1 MPFTAPVMWFQS
13 THPRGVRRLMPRP
26 ALSFGGFNPRTR
38 VGCDYCMPKVTFVM
52 ALFQSTHPRGVR
64 RALSGRGSIL
74 PVSIHAPAWGAT
86 SLSCNI
92 PPRRG
97 GFQSTH
103 PRGVRQQHGD
113 AARDGFV
120 VSIHA
125 PAWGATAL
133 VRRMSVR
140 ALCFNPR
147 TRVGCDTSRRNR
159 PAPRKQFQST
169 HPRGVRLLHAEGHI
183 RDGPVSI
190 HAPAWG
196 ATQCFDFFL
205 CCFPVSIHAPAWG
218 ATGFRE
224 RVQDAQGVSIHAPA
238 WGATGDAARPAGGN
252 VTFQSTHPRGV
263 RQDRHRRHGLHGG
276 FNPRTRVG
284 CDIPSRSFIWQLLM
298 FQSTHPRGVRQEV
311 LYWNIFTTSFN
322 PRTRVGCDCF
332 HVLSSRF
339 P

>member
-1 MPFTAPVMWFQS
+1 VRGAIGASFSRRSRAGSFNPRTRVGCDDRPPSSFCSSPGFQS
-13 THPRGVRRLMPRP
+13 THPRGVRR
-26 ALSFGGFNPRTR
+26 RTCQPQICR
-38 VGCDYCMPKVTFVM
+38 R
-52 ALFQSTHPRGVR
+52 LFQSTHPRGVR
-64 RALSGRGSIL
+64 L
-74 PVSIHAPAWGAT
+74 PVMRRRFQPHHVSIHAPAWGAT

-196 ATQCFDFFL
+196 ATHHEG
-205 CCFPVSIHAPAWG
+205 IG
-218 ATGFRE
+218 R
-224 RVQDAQGVSIHAPA
+224 RQG
-238 WGATGDAARPAGGN
+238 N
-252 VTFQSTHPRGV
+252 
-263 RQDRHRRHGLHGG
+263 
-276 FNPRTRVG
+276 
-284 CDIPSRSFIWQLLM
+284 
-298 FQSTHPRGVRQEV
+298 
-311 LYWNIFTTSFN
+311 SFN
-322 PRTRVGCDCF
+322 PRTRVGCDS
-332 HVLSSRF
+332 VL
-339 P
+339 